1 MSREGPSG
9 LARSGIPAPRQEEG
23 DDVLAVIEESVTTCR
38 GRDAELLD
46 TGLRDTIHAAA
57 KARVASW
64 FLLPVGRPAEA
75 GRRPAPSEVCTPS
88 GLPE

>member
-64 FLLPVGRPAEA
+64 FCSRLGGL
-75 GRRPAPSEVCTPS
+75 RRRAAAR
-88 GLPE
+88 